1 MATNTKDLLTE
12 VNSGITT
19 AEVTLNN
26 KLLDAV
32 FDSNSASG
40 SSSELEAFK
49 NQVTVTGVKKS
60 EVPEGVYEALATS
73 VLNAVR
79 SSTVKKLSTNQT
91 TRTKEIG
98 AAISGGLSSIANQK
112 IPVGGTDYNVN
123 VTIMSFAG
131 MGDCFADISWKDSTG
146 SKKAHLTWTNVGT
159 QNGNQALAAFCSA
172 LADLNTQL
180 WKEFASYALT
190 GSTKAKKIYDYAEK
204 IIKAINDKNVAN
216 KLIGEIG
223 TIFST
228 EFKSNFRTFIKKN
241 IPGGDAIVASADLL
255 KTLETKKAALE
266 TAVNNNKNVDA
277 KLKEFNTACA
287 NLEKKLGTSIGTF
300 TLEPPAGMSYN
311 SKYTEM
317 TISSAYGNK
326 LNVADYKE
334 NVTKINA
341 SIRSTAIEIE
351 GNVKNNQIYGG
362 YGADKIYGGKG
373 KDTLYGGGGND
384 SLYGEKDADK
394 IYGDAGNDVLSGGE
408 GNDTLYGGADNDSLY
423 GDAGTDKL
431 YGDAGNDTLV
441 GGLGNDTLTGGS
453 GQDVFYYANG
463 DGNDTILDYVSGEDK
478 IKISSGSVSNYSVS
492 GGKDAILKVGNGK
505 ITLKNVGNNQITV
518 ITSDNRTV
526 TYGGISNGL
535 TFNKADLPKAT
546 AATINSNYSG
556 SFETGAYSSLVT
568 VNASSR
574 SNSISIVGNAKA
586 NKFYGG
592 SAGDILSGGN
602 GNDTLYGG
610 SGNDSLYGEKDAD
623 KIYGDAGNDVLSG
636 GDGND
641 TLYGGADNDSL
652 YGDAGTDKLYGDA
665 GNDTLIGGL
674 GNDTLTG
681 GAGKDVFYYTNGDG
695 ADVIVDFIANEDK
708 IYISGA
714 TSVTGSLSKN
724 DVTFKVGKGSI
735 KVQNVKDKE
744 IVIEYSNNTFGKYFN
759 GKLIESGTI
768 SDIPDNATYYKGHY
782 YRIYNDGMT
791 WEEAKTFCE
800 NLGGHLVTI
809 TDESEQTAIENLLR
823 FYGNKN
829 CYWLGGYKENNNWQ
843 WITEETF
850 SYTHWAY
857 GEPNNYKSLENTA
870 MIYYNSNPL
879 APSDLGNWNDVSR
892 DGECNGEIFFGKENF
907 GLICEWD
914 ENQYKPTDKII
925 PSNAFSYN
933 GNYYYIYSNIGDD
946 WEEAK
951 KYCETLGGHL
961 AVINNSAENTAVF
974 NYMNSQGYDSAYF
987 GLSNTIKAGT
997 WNWVDGNQIT
1007 YTNWADGEPNNEG
1020 GNENYAMFYYKFTD
1034 GKWNDGNP
1042 QKDPAS
1048 FICEWEGRNVLTSAR
1063 VAEDYWF
1070 AEDDNFMTNDSEV
1083 DSIIEENYSVTNIE
1097 ISDFNSLTNDE
1108 FTLTYNQSENN
1119 Q

>member
-1 MATNTKDLLTE
+1 MAKITISKILDKANQNFDVVTTKIATNVQSATKKELAKETSSIDESSAFTNWKSQFGTPMGDNFTIPSDVYKAIAKAVSAGIDDSIFEKSYSLNESQTIQTVANQIGAILNQLDPVTVPVNENGKKVNYVVEFTGSGLSQNVFTVRKPDGKRTLSTILTSKNSNLTNLKKAMAKYCIALYQLEHDAIKKVKKECLKIFATNAIDVVKTAVRLVAENTPISNLKKVLTTIGGSDTDSELKKFLNSSVFKQISSEYLKIEIKNALNNNNDKNTANTLDSYQTLTTYYNNLIDAVSNNKSETVIKKAVDEFNILAKSMLGASFVKVPYPADDVHYNKGLTE
-12 VNSGITT
+12 VT
-19 AEVTLNN
+19 
-26 KLLDAV
+26 
-32 FDSNSASG
+32 
-40 SSSELEAFK
+40 
-49 NQVTVTGVKKS
+49 
-60 EVPEGVYEALATS
+60 
-73 VLNAVR
+73 
-79 SSTVKKLSTNQT
+79 
-91 TRTKEIG
+91 
-98 AAISGGLSSIANQK
+98 
-112 IPVGGTDYNVN
+112 IP
-123 VTIMSFAG
+123 
-131 MGDCFADISWKDSTG
+131 
-146 SKKAHLTWTNVGT
+146 
-159 QNGNQALAAFCSA
+159 
-172 LADLNTQL
+172 
-180 WKEFASYALT
+180 ASYGHYVDIGDYE
-190 GSTKAKKIYDYAEK
+190 GSVKKIYATEYASS
-204 IIKAINDKNVAN
+204 V
-216 KLIGEIG
+216 
-223 TIFST
+223 
-228 EFKSNFRTFIKKN
+228 N
-241 IPGGDAIVASADLL
+241 ITG
-255 KTLETKKAALE
+255 
-266 TAVNNNKNVDA
+266 NKN
-277 KLKEFNTACA
+277 A
-287 NLEKKLGTSIGTF
+287 NVIYSGTGSDN
-300 TLEPPAGMSYN
+300 L
-311 SKYTEM
+311 
-317 TISSAYGNK
+317 
-326 LNVADYKE
+326 
-334 NVTKINA
+334 
-341 SIRSTAIEIE
+341 
-351 GNVKNNQIYGG
+351 YGG
-362 YGADKIYGGKG
+362 IG
-373 KDTLYGGGGND
+373 KDTIFGGSGND
-384 SLYGEKDADK
+384 SIYGENDADK
-394 IYGDAGNDVLSGGE
+394 LYGDAGNDVLSGGNA
-408 GNDTLYGGADNDSLY
+408 NDTLYGGADNDSLY

-453 GQDVFYYANG
+453 GKDVFYYANG
-463 DGNDTILDYVSGEDK
+463 DGNDIILDYVSSEDK

-546 AATINSNYSG
+546 AASINSNYSG

-568 VNASSR
+568 VDASTR
-574 SNSISIVGNAKA
+574 SNSISIVGNAKS

-610 SGNDSLYGEKDAD
+610 SGNDSICGEKDAD
-623 KIYGDAGNDVLSG
+623 KI
-636 GDGND
+636 
-641 TLYGGADNDSL
+641 
-652 YGDAGTDKLYGDA
+652 YGDA

-809 TDESEQTAIENLLR
+809 TDASEQSVIEGLLH

-829 CYWLGGYKENNNWQ
+829 CYWIGCKLNLINQMN
-843 WITEETF
+843 WITNERMIY
-850 SYTHWAY
+850 SNWYD
-857 GEPNNYKSLENTA
+857 GEPDNY
-870 MIYYNSNPL
+870 
-879 APSDLGNWNDVSR
+879 LGNQGYAFIGGKQLDDSI
-892 DGECNGEIFFGKENF
+892 GFGKWGDIQQDGDSWDHYIYWGIDNLGF
-907 GLICEWD
+907 ICEWD

-1048 FICEWEGRNVLTSAR
+1048 FICEWEGGNVLTSAR

-1070 AEDDNFMTNDSEV
+1070 VEDDNFMTNDSEF

-1097 ISDFNSLTNDE
+1097 TSDFNSLTNDE